1 MAKKQVKI
9 YTVSQVNTMIKT
21 ALEDSLPS
29 SMLVSGEIS
38 GWKVH
43 GSGHCYFTLKDE
55 SSQMQSVMWSSS
67 FSKVKFEP
75 ENGMAVIAKGYIDL
89 YPPQGKLQFYVE
101 KLEPAGVGALQ
112 LAFEQLV
119 AKLAAEGL
127 FDQEHKKTLPRFPQR
142 IGILTSESGAAVG
155 DIVDSIYNRWPAVS
169 LFLYPVPVQ
178 GEGAGEK
185 IAQAIENVNRF
196 NDKYGLDLLI
206 VGRGGGSLEDLWAFN
221 EEVVARAIFASK
233 IPVISAVGHEY
244 DTTIADF
251 VADARASTPTK
262 AGVIAVPD
270 SEEILAQLKQY
281 ESRLGYYADSKM
293 KMAAANLREVEASS
307 VFRNP
312 RLIVDI
318 AIQRLDDIQ
327 TGIGTGLR
335 VLVENLKSR
344 LEQFR
349 EKVSVLNPQVQINT
363 MQIQLMHIVSA
374 LPIGIE
380 RKLKDSKVQIGQY
393 ERDILVGFKKSV
405 SDAQLSLASVES
417 RLSALNPK
425 AVLKRGY
432 SITTNKSTGKLVKSK
447 KDVQKGDI
455 ILTELGDSSL
465 LESIVESKK
474 G

>member
-1 MAKKQVKI
+1 
-9 YTVSQVNTMIKT
+9 
-21 ALEDSLPS
+21 
-29 SMLVSGEIS
+29 
-38 GWKVH
+38 
-43 GSGHCYFTLKDE
+43 
-55 SSQMQSVMWSSS
+55 
-67 FSKVKFEP
+67 
-75 ENGMAVIAKGYIDL
+75 
-89 YPPQGKLQFYVE
+89 
-101 KLEPAGVGALQ
+101 
-112 LAFEQLV
+112 
-119 AKLAAEGL
+119 
-127 FDQEHKKTLPRFPQR
+127 
-142 IGILTSESGAAVG
+142 
-155 DIVDSIYNRWPAVS
+155 
-169 LFLYPVPVQ
+169 
-178 GEGAGEK
+178 
-185 IAQAIENVNRF
+185 
-196 NDKYGLDLLI
+196 
-206 VGRGGGSLEDLWAFN
+206 
-221 EEVVARAIFASK
+221 
-233 IPVISAVGHEY
+233 
-244 DTTIADF
+244 
-251 VADARASTPTK
+251 
-262 AGVIAVPD
+262 VPD
-270 SEEILAQLKQY
+270 KEEILAQLKQY
-281 ESRLGYYADSKM
+281 ESRLSYYADSKM

-312 RLIVDI
+312 RLIIDT
-318 AIQRLDDIQ
+318 AIQRLDDTQ
-327 TGIGTGLR
+327 TAIGTALR
-335 VLVENLKSR
+335 ELVENLKSR

-393 ERDILVGFKKSV
+393 ERDILAGFKKSV